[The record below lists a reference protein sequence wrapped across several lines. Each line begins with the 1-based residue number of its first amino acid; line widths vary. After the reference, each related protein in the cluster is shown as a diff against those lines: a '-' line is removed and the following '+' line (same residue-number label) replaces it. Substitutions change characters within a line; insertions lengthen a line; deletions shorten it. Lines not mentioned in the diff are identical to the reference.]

1 MDGYYKT
8 DVISGM
14 GHLRSNLVVPLV
26 LHMIHCAMVVA
37 PTLYYRSLR
46 TVLTLLRM
54 GNISSRPYCLTI
66 TITHNYK
73 HIIYIYIYHVLDKL
87 SSHNVACAL

>member
-14 GHLRSNLVVPLV
+14 GHPRLNLVVPLI
-26 LHMIHCAMVVA
+26 LHMIHCAMAVA
-37 PTLYYRSLR
+37 STLYYRSLG

-54 GNISSRPYCLTI
+54 GNISGRPYCLTI
-66 TITHNYK
+66 TITHDYK
-73 HIIYIYIYHVLDKL
+73 HIIYITSLINCHLIMLHVHYK
-87 SSHNVACAL
+87 